1 MVRGFSAA
9 RGHCHDGGVSTP
21 SADVSVRV
29 AWADDAEAI
38 AAVQARAWATSY
50 AALVPAAG
58 ELREAD
64 FVQLWRD
71 ALTHPADARHRALV
85 ALERNRI
92 VGFAITTP
100 ATDPDCDPV
109 TDGELMELTVDA
121 GERGKGHGSRL
132 LQAAAD
138 TLASDRFTRGVT
150 WVLADDDVTRS
161 FLTEAG
167 WAADTAH
174 RTLDLDG
181 TGAVQVK
188 QVRLHTALGEPT

>member
-1 MVRGFSAA
+1 
-9 RGHCHDGGVSTP
+9 VSTP

-38 AAVQARAWATSY
+38 AALQARSWATSY

-64 FVQLWRD
+64 FAQLWRE
-71 ALTHPADARHRALV
+71 ALTRPADARHRALV
-85 ALERNRI
+85 ALERNRV

-109 TDGELMELTVDA
+109 SDGELMELTVDA
-121 GERGKGHGSRL
+121 DERGKGHGSRL
-132 LQAAAD
+132 LQAAVD
-138 TLASDRFTRGVT
+138 TMVADRFTRAVT
-150 WVLADDDVTRS
+150 WLVADDDAQRR
-161 FLTEAG
+161 FLTGAG
-167 WAADTAH
+167 WAPDSAH

-181 TGAVQVK
+181 TGATQVK
-188 QVRLHTALGEPT
+188 QVRLHAALS